1 MPPSRFVDPFGRFLD
16 YVRISITDRCPFRCR
31 YCYPHE
37 PFSFIPHERIL
48 RYEDILYLLSL
59 FPSWGIRKVRIT
71 GGEPLVRKG
80 VLPFLVKAAALFPSL
95 YMTTNGYFLKES
107 APTLKEASLK
117 GVNVSLDTLDGTS
130 FCKLTGVDGLER
142 VLSGIDTSLSLGI
155 PLKIN
160 AVAMRETLDQIF
172 PLLSFAAARGVTLRF
187 IEQMP
192 ISSDPGDSFL
202 SQEEVQERIRT
213 RFSLEPLPLEDSASP
228 ASLFRIP
235 ETGQTVGFISALSH
249 PFCHRCSK
257 VRITSDGKIRSCLS
271 SENELSLL
279 EALRERDPASLEKI
293 FNDSLKQKG
302 LKHCFQS
309 FHHHRGRT
317 MGQVGG

>member
-213 RFSLEPLPLEDSASP
+213 RFSLDPLPL
-228 ASLFRIP
+228 
-235 ETGQTVGFISALSH
+235 
-249 PFCHRCSK
+249 
-257 VRITSDGKIRSCLS
+257 
-271 SENELSLL
+271 
-279 EALRERDPASLEKI
+279 
-293 FNDSLKQKG
+293 
-302 LKHCFQS
+302 
-309 FHHHRGRT
+309 
-317 MGQVGG
+317 

>member
-1 MPPSRFVDPFGRFLD
+1 MSPLRFVDSFGRPLD
-16 YVRISITDRCPFRCR
+16 YVRISITDRCPFRCL
-31 YCYPHE
+31 YCYPRE

-48 RYEDILYLLSL
+48 RYEEILYLLSL
-59 FPSWGIRKVRIT
+59 FPSWGISKVRIT

-80 VLPFLVKAAALFPSL
+80 VLPFLTKAVALFPSL

-107 APTLKEASLK
+107 ALTLRQVPLK
-117 GVNVSLDTLDGTS
+117 GINVSLDTLDRGL

-142 VLSGIDTSLSLGI
+142 VLSGIDASLSLKI

-202 SQEEVQERIRT
+202 SQEEVQERIQT
-213 RFSLEPLPLEDSASP
+213 RFSLTPLPLEDSASP
-228 ASLFRIP
+228 ASLFRIS

-271 SENELSLL
+271 SENELSIL
-279 EALRERDPASLEKI
+279 EALRTRDPLSLERI
-293 FNDSLKQKG
+293 FRESLRQKG
-302 LKHCFQS
+302 MKHCFHGS
-309 FHHHRGRT
+309 HRLKGRT

>member
-1 MPPSRFVDPFGRFLD
+1 MSPLRFVDSFGRPLD
-16 YVRISITDRCPFRCR
+16 YVRISITDRCPFRCL
-31 YCYPHE
+31 YCYPRE

-48 RYEDILYLLSL
+48 RYEEILYLLSL
-59 FPSWGIRKVRIT
+59 FPSWGISKVRIT

-80 VLPFLVKAAALFPSL
+80 VLPFLTKAVALFPSL

-107 APTLKEASLK
+107 ALTLREVPLK
-117 GVNVSLDTLDGTS
+117 GINVSLDTLDRGL

-142 VLSGIDTSLSLGI
+142 VLSGIDASLSLKI

-172 PLLSFAAARGVTLRF
+172 PLLSFAAARGITLRF

-202 SQEEVQERIRT
+202 SQEEVQERIQT
-213 RFSLEPLPLEDSASP
+213 RFSLTSLPLEDSASP
-228 ASLFRIP
+228 ASLFRIS

-271 SENELSLL
+271 SENELSIL
-279 EALRERDPASLEKI
+279 EALRARDPLSLERI
-293 FNDSLKQKG
+293 FRESLRQKG
-302 LKHCFQS
+302 MKHCFHGS
-309 FHHHRGRT
+309 HRLKGRT